1 MSRKA
6 PVAKTEA
13 QAAEPSINVNGKSYP
28 ITSLPADIRDLIA
41 VYQVWENEL
50 LVQRRE
56 VFKLEGAIR
65 SVSTELE
72 TRFKN
77 IEAQAVAASQVLP
90 SAIEAVAATAPAN
103 DPA

>member
-1 MSRKA
+1 MSRK
-6 PVAKTEA
+6 AKTEA
-13 QAAEPSINVNGKSYP
+13 QAPIAAAEPSINVNGKSYP
-28 ITSLPADIRDLIA
+28 IASLPADIRDLIA

-77 IEAQAVAASQVLP
+77 VEAQAAAT
-90 SAIEAVAATAPAN
+90 SAIEAVAATAPAMN
-103 DPA
+103 DPTA